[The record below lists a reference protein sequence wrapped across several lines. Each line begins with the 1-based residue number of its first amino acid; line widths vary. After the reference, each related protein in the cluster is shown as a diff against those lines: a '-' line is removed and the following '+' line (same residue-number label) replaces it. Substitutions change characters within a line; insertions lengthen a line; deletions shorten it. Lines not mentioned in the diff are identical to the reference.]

1 MKKGINVWSLASG
14 TSPEEA
20 LRLSHS
26 AGFQGVELVLSETG
40 KLSLESTPQEL
51 RSLRGHA
58 EDLGIEIHSLATML
72 QLQYNLVSDSPL
84 VRQKAVDATKVQIE
98 TAKVLGAE
106 TVLVVP
112 GYVGVDFIPDAETV
126 RYDHA
131 YDRALD
137 AFRELAPFA
146 EAAGIRIGVENVWNR
161 FLTTPR
167 EMREFLD
174 EVGSHYVGSYF
185 DIGNALGTGFPEQWI
200 EILGHRIVKVH
211 VKDYRTNPGGLSS
224 FVDLLSGDVNF
235 PEVLRALTEVGFN
248 DYCSA
253 EVTPYRWHPEQSAYN
268 ASASMDRIF
277 GWNQN

>member
-1 MKKGINVWSLASG
+1 MKKGINAWSFAPG
-14 TSPEEA
+14 TSPEEV

-26 AGFQGVELVLSETG
+26 AGFQGAELVLGETG
-40 KLSLESTPQEL
+40 KLSLESSPQEL
-51 RSLRGHA
+51 VSLRGRA
-58 EDLGIEIHSLATML
+58 EELGIEIHSLATML
-72 QLQYNLVSDSPL
+72 QLQYNMVSDNPV
-84 VRQKAVDATKVQIE
+84 VRQKALDATKVQIE

-106 TVLVVP
+106 TALVVP

-126 RYDHA
+126 RYDRA
-131 YDRALD
+131 YDRALE
-137 AFRELAPFA
+137 AFSELAPFA

-167 EMREFLD
+167 EMRGFLD
-174 EVGSHYVGSYF
+174 EVDSHYVGSYF

-235 PEVLRALTEVGFN
+235 PEVLRALTDVGFN

-253 EVTPYRWHPEQSAYN
+253 EVTPYRWHPEQSVYN

>member
-1 MKKGINVWSLASG
+1 MKKGINFWSFAPG

-20 LRLSHS
+20 LQLSHS
-26 AGFQGVELVLSETG
+26 AGFEGVELVLAETG
-40 KLSLESTPQEL
+40 ELSLESSPQEL
-51 RSLRGHA
+51 HALRGRA
-58 EDLGIEIHSLATML
+58 EDLGVEIHSLATML
-72 QLQYNLVSDSPL
+72 QLQYNLVSDDPAI
-84 VRQKAVDATKVQIE
+84 RQKAVDATKVQIE
-98 TAKVLGAE
+98 TAKALGAE

-112 GYVGVDFIPDAETV
+112 GYVAVDFIPDALTV

-131 YDRALD
+131 YDRALE

-146 EAAGIRIGVENVWNR
+146 EGAGIRVGVENVWNR

-174 EVGSHYVGSYF
+174 EVGSDHVGSYF

-200 EILGHRIVKVH
+200 DILGHRIVKVH
-211 VKDYRTNPGGLSS
+211 VKDYRANPGGLNS

-235 PEVLRALTEVGFN
+235 PEVLRALTDIGFN

-253 EVTPYRWHPEQSAYN
+253 EVTPYRWHPQQSAYN

-277 GWNQN
+277 GWGQN